1 MDYAVASM
9 NQPEKKGVDGVLL
22 VDKITGITSHDVV
35 EKFRR
40 RANIKKVGHTGTLD
54 PLATGLL
61 VLCVGK
67 ATRLQAYLMGMEKTY
82 EGTIQFGWATDSYDA
97 AGTPAG
103 ETNEVNV
110 EQIDFEPLVAQF
122 RGELQQMPPQFSAKK
137 VQGVRAYELARK
149 GEVAALTPKK
159 VTVYEF
165 ELTKISGSTVDFRI
179 RSSAGTYVRSLAH
192 DLGAAAGV
200 PAHLKSLRRTAI
212 GNFRVE
218 NAIAFDQLEAL
229 PPEQVVVAP
238 QFQSLSDI
246 DLPIEKLRIDW
257 GQQGKL
263 MRGQAIIMSPGTVL
277 KKDDLIALGNPHDQ
291 LIAIGEVINVLREG
305 GPVEVKPKVVLAG

>member
-1 MDYAVASM
+1 MRDRDPRSEAPRA
-9 NQPEKKGVDGVLL
+9 DGVLL
-22 VDKITGITSHDVV
+22 VDKKPGMTSHDVV
-35 EKFRR
+35 EAFRR
-40 RANIKKVGHTGTLD
+40 RSRIKKVGHTGTLD

-103 ETNEVNV
+103 DANPVDVTHV
-110 EQIDFEPLVAQF
+110 DFESLLAKF
-122 RGELQQMPPQFSAKK
+122 RGEIEQMPPQFSAKK

-149 GEVAALTPKK
+149 GEVANLTPKK

-165 ELTKISGSTVDFRI
+165 EITKVEGSTAQFRV

-192 DLGAAAGV
+192 DLGAAAGI
-200 PAHLKSLRRTAI
+200 PAHLKELRRTVI
-212 GNFRVE
+212 GNFKVE
-218 NAIAFDQLEAL
+218 DAIPFDRIAEL
-229 PPEQVVVAP
+229 PPEQILASP

-246 DLPIEKLRIDW
+246 DLPLEKLRIDW
-257 GQQGKL
+257 AQQGKM
-263 MRGQAIIMSPGTVL
+263 MRGQGVIMTPAVPVKQG
-277 KKDDLIALGNPHDQ
+277 DLLALGNPSDQ
-291 LIAIGEVINVLREG
+291 LVAIAEVVNVLREG
-305 GPVEVKPKVVLAG
+305 GPVEVRPKVVLAG

>member
-1 MDYAVASM
+1 MPR
-9 NQPEKKGVDGVLL
+9 PESPRVDGLL
-22 VDKITGITSHDVV
+22 LLDKKTGITSHDAV
-35 EKFRR
+35 EAFRR
-40 RANIKKVGHTGTLD
+40 RSRIKKVGHTGTLD

-82 EGTIQFGWATDSYDA
+82 EGVIQFGWATDSYDA

-103 ETNEVNV
+103 ETKEVAV
-110 EQIDFEPLVAQF
+110 EHVDFLPHVAKF
-122 RGELQQMPPQFSAKK
+122 MGELEQMPPQFSAKK

-165 ELTKISGSTVDFRI
+165 EIVSVIGSTARFRV

-192 DLGAAAGV
+192 DLGASIGV
-200 PAHLKSLRRTAI
+200 PAHLKELRRTAI
-212 GNFRVE
+212 GNFRIQD
-218 NAIAFDQLEAL
+218 AIAFATLESAPL
-229 PPEQVVVAP
+229 EEILAPPY
-238 QFQSLSDI
+238 FQPLTDV
-246 DLPIEKLRIDW
+246 DLPLEKVRIDW
-257 GQQGKL
+257 AQQGKL
-263 MRGQAIIMSPGTVL
+263 MRGQGVILVPPVPVKEG
-277 KKDDLIALGNPHDQ
+277 DLLALGNPHDQ
-291 LIAIGEVINVLREG
+291 LVAIGEVVNVLREG

>member
-1 MDYAVASM
+1 M
-9 NQPEKKGVDGVLL
+9 QPNAPRIDGVLL
-22 VDKITGITSHDVV
+22 VDKKSGITSHDAV

-40 RANIKKVGHTGTLD
+40 RSKIKKVGHTGTLD

-97 AGTPAG
+97 TGDPVGDPVEA
-103 ETNEVNV
+103 NV
-110 EQIDFEPLVAQF
+110 EYIDFEPLLAKF
-122 RGELQQMPPQFSAKK
+122 RGEIEQMPPQFSAKK

-149 GEVAALTPKK
+149 GQTAALTPKR

-165 ELTKISGSTVDFRI
+165 EIVAVTGSTAQFRV

-192 DLGAAAGV
+192 DLGVGAGV
-200 PAHLKSLRRTAI
+200 PAHLKDLRRTAI

-218 NAIAFDQLEAL
+218 DALAYARLETAPADEVIAAPHFQAL
-229 PPEQVVVAP
+229 NN
-238 QFQSLSDI
+238 L
-246 DLPIEKLRIDW
+246 DLPLEKLRIDW
-257 GQQGKL
+257 GQQGK
-263 MRGQAIIMSPGTVL
+263 MMQGQGVIMTPPVPVHKG
-277 KKDDLIALGNPHDQ
+277 DLVALGNPHDH
-291 LIAIGEVINVLREG
+291 LVAIGEVVNVLRDG
-305 GPVEVKPKVVLAG
+305 GPVEVRPKVVLAG

>member
-1 MDYAVASM
+1 MPR
-9 NQPEKKGVDGVLL
+9 PEPPRADGLLL
-22 VDKITGITSHDVV
+22 VDKKAGITSHDAV

-40 RANIKKVGHTGTLD
+40 RSHIKKVGHTGTLD

-82 EGTIQFGWATDSYDA
+82 EGVIQFGWATDSYDA

-103 ETNEVNV
+103 ETNEVPV
-110 EQIDFEPLVAQF
+110 EHVDFLPHVAKF
-122 RGELQQMPPQFSAKK
+122 LGELEQMPPQFSAKK

-165 ELTKISGSTVDFRI
+165 EIVSVIGSTARFRI

-192 DLGAAAGV
+192 ELGASIGV
-200 PAHLKSLRRTAI
+200 PAHLKELRRTAI
-212 GNFRVE
+212 GNFRV
-218 NAIAFDQLEAL
+218 NDAIAFETLESA
-229 PPEQVVVAP
+229 PIEEIVAP
-238 QFQSLSDI
+238 PYFQPLTDV
-246 DLPIEKLRIDW
+246 DLPLEKLRIDW
-257 GQQGKL
+257 AQQGKL
-263 MRGQAIIMSPGTVL
+263 MRGQGIILVPQAAVKPG
-277 KKDDLIALGNPHDQ
+277 DLLALGNPHDQ
-291 LIAIGEVINVLREG
+291 LVAIGEVVNVLREG

>member
-1 MDYAVASM
+1 L
-9 NQPEKKGVDGVLL
+9 QPVKPHVDGLLL
-22 VDKITGITSHDVV
+22 VDKIAGITSHDAV

-40 RANIKKVGHTGTLD
+40 RSKIKKVGHTGTLD

-82 EGTIQFGWATDSYDA
+82 EGVIQFGWATDSYDA

-103 ETNEVNV
+103 ETTEVPV
-110 EQIDFEPLVAQF
+110 EHIDFLPHVSRFL
-122 RGELQQMPPQFSAKK
+122 GEIEQMPPQFSAKK
-137 VQGVRAYELARK
+137 VGGVRAYELARK
-149 GEVAALTPKK
+149 GETAALTPKK

-165 ELTKISGSTVDFRI
+165 EIVSVRGSQVRFRV

-192 DLGAAAGV
+192 DLGAAIGI
-200 PAHLKSLRRTAI
+200 PAHLKELRRSAI
-212 GNFRVE
+212 GSFRVHD
-218 NAIAFDQLEAL
+218 AIPFERM
-229 PPEQVVVAP
+229 ETAP
-238 QFQSLSDI
+238 VEEILAAPHFQPLSEV
-246 DLPIEKLRIDW
+246 DLPLEKLRIDW

-263 MRGQAIIMSPGTVL
+263 MRGQGVILVPAAPVKAG
-277 KKDDLIALGNPHDQ
+277 DLLALGNPHDQ
-291 LIAIGEVINVLREG
+291 LVAIGEVVNVLREG